1 MMSELHLHDLQ
12 VSYDGT
18 RAVFAPVSTT
28 VYSGEVVAVT
38 GSNGAGKSSLLAG
51 IAGLLQPFG
60 GSAKLHANNTQFS
73 DADLRSLCGYV
84 SPGMSLY
91 DELQAWEHVQ
101 LDADLRGKGADPRG
115 TDADLR
121 YAEELLHRF
130 GLDHR
135 RESLIG
141 DFSTGMKQRVKLVLA
156 LYSRPALLLLDE
168 PTSNIDDDGF
178 TVFADVVAEA
188 ASAGCIVIIATNDER
203 ERALCVRAVRLASA
217 E

>member
-1 MMSELHLHDLQ
+1 MISELYLHDLQ

-28 VYSGEVVAVT
+28 VNGGEVVAVT
-38 GSNGAGKSSLLAG
+38 GSNGAGKSSLLAS
-51 IAGLLQPFG
+51 IAGLLQPFR
-60 GSAKLHANNTQFS
+60 GSAILHANNKQFS
-73 DADLRSLCGYV
+73 DDELRSLCGYV
-84 SPGMSLY
+84 APGMSLY

-101 LDADLRGKGADPRG
+101 LDADLRGNGS
-115 TDADLR
+115 DLQ

-156 LYSRPALLLLDE
+156 LYSKPALLLLDE

-203 ERALCVRAVRLASA
+203 ERALCVREVRLASA
-217 E
+217 V